1 MNKKKDDKTL
11 AKSKDKPLA
20 KVKYTLKQR
29 NTVANYF
36 NARNKETYGNLA
48 ESAVQAG
55 YSRSYA
61 NSIVRNTPWILELK
75 EQLQNYTPDH
85 IYRGFQDVAINGEY
99 DRDKLKALELMGKAQ
114 GMFVDRVQSD
124 VHVTFVNEVP
134 RPASES
140 IIEGERVDAKE

>member
-1 MNKKKDDKTL
+1 MSKASKKPQKEEQK
-11 AKSKDKPLA
+11 LA

-134 RPASES
+134 RPASEI
-140 IIEGERVDAKE
+140 IIEAERVDAKDN